1 MFFLLIYWD
10 CNSVFLLAAVAEP
23 TGPKKNAPSLRT
35 VGRSENPGLP
45 ISFAGMVCP
54 LGCEIGLT
62 DLPKTE
68 VAMIPPAPPGTT
80 GLSLPATRRG
90 GLIKEIYF
98 QFQAPAQ
105 AKSNSLLASFTLDA
119 HFPF

>member
-10 CNSVFLLAAVAEP
+10 CNSVFLLAAVAAP
-23 TGPKKNAPSLRT
+23 TGPKKTAP
-35 VGRSENPGLP
+35 
-45 ISFAGMVCP
+45 
-54 LGCEIGLT
+54 
-62 DLPKTE
+62 
-68 VAMIPPAPPGTT
+68 
-80 GLSLPATRRG
+80 SLPATRRG

>member
-10 CNSVFLLAAVAEP
+10 CNSVFLLAAVATP
-23 TGPKKNAPSLRT
+23 TGPKKLLLASGPSEGLKIRGCQYYLLAWSAPL
-35 VGRSENPGLP
+35 V
-45 ISFAGMVCP
+45 
-54 LGCEIGLT
+54 EIGLT
-62 DLPKTE
+62 DLPKTK

>member
-10 CNSVFLLAAVAEP
+10 CNSVFLLAAVAAP
-23 TGPKKNAPSLRT
+23 TGPKKNAP
-35 VGRSENPGLP
+35 
-45 ISFAGMVCP
+45 
-54 LGCEIGLT
+54 
-62 DLPKTE
+62 
-68 VAMIPPAPPGTT
+68 
-80 GLSLPATRRG
+80 SLPATRRG

>member
-10 CNSVFLLAAVAEP
+10 CNSVFLLAAVAAP
-23 TGPKKNAPSLRT
+23 TGPKN
-35 VGRSENPGLP
+35 
-45 ISFAGMVCP
+45 
-54 LGCEIGLT
+54 
-62 DLPKTE
+62 
-68 VAMIPPAPPGTT
+68 PAP
-80 GLSLPATRRG
+80 SLPATRRG

>member
-10 CNSVFLLAAVAEP
+10 CNSVFLLAAVAAP
-23 TGPKKNAPSLRT
+23 TGPKK
-35 VGRSENPGLP
+35 
-45 ISFAGMVCP
+45 
-54 LGCEIGLT
+54 
-62 DLPKTE
+62 
-68 VAMIPPAPPGTT
+68 PPR
-80 GLSLPATRRG
+80 LPATRRG